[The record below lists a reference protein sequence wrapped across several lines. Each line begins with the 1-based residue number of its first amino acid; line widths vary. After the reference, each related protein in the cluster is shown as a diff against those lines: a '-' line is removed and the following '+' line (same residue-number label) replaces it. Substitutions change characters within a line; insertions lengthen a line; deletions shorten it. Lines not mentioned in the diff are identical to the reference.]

1 MRLTKIV
8 ATLGPATASVD
19 GIRGLVNAGASVFR
33 LNCSHLTT
41 EALEESISLV
51 REAAPSSAILV
62 DIQGPKLRFAKDSID
77 LLEGTRVTLTLN
89 DLGIDSGSR
98 GGSRGVAVGHR
109 VLMDDGRLET
119 VVEHV
124 EGDNL
129 SLRVVR
135 GGFLKRG
142 KGVNLPDTEVS
153 GGVLAEKDLA
163 DLRVAKAMGVE
174 IVAIS
179 FVQSPSDIISV
190 RELVGE
196 NILVF
201 AKIERPQALERIDEI
216 CAVSDGVMAARGDL
230 GVETPYE
237 GVPAAQSRI
246 ALSALQRGVISI
258 CATEMLESMTTA
270 TRPTRAEVA
279 DVSGAVRD
287 GFDAVMLSGETAVGA
302 YPNETVMAM
311 ARICE
316 AAEKRV
322 SMPNYFA
329 DANPEAAAVTA
340 AAAALAKRISAHLI
354 LSVTFTGFSARLLA
368 SCRPSCAI
376 VAATPGVDKA
386 RQLNIC
392 RGVYPMVVARDGN
405 ITSSIATAVQDAR
418 TLHLLESGDTIVV
431 CASRLNPRSDADTIL
446 LHIEP

>member
-129 SLRVVR
+129 SLLVVR
-135 GGFLKRG
+135 GGFLKKG

-216 CAVSDGVMAARGDL
+216 CAVSD
-230 GVETPYE
+230 
-237 GVPAAQSRI
+237 
-246 ALSALQRGVISI
+246 LS
-258 CATEMLESMTTA
+258 
-270 TRPTRAEVA
+270 
-279 DVSGAVRD
+279 
-287 GFDAVMLSGETAVGA
+287 
-302 YPNETVMAM
+302 
-311 ARICE
+311 
-316 AAEKRV
+316 
-322 SMPNYFA
+322 
-329 DANPEAAAVTA
+329 
-340 AAAALAKRISAHLI
+340 LI
-354 LSVTFTGFSARLLA
+354 
-368 SCRPSCAI
+368 
-376 VAATPGVDKA
+376 
-386 RQLNIC
+386 
-392 RGVYPMVVARDGN
+392 
-405 ITSSIATAVQDAR
+405 
-418 TLHLLESGDTIVV
+418 
-431 CASRLNPRSDADTIL
+431 
-446 LHIEP
+446 HI